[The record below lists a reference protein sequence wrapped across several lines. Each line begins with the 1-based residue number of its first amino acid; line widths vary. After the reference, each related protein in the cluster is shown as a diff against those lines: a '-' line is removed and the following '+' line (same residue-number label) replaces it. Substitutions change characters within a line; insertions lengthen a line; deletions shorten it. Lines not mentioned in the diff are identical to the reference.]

1 MRRFF
6 IEPDQLDSAGAVIEG
21 TDAHHIRTVLR
32 SKPGD
37 EIFLFDGRGTDY
49 RSRILEVTTHGIYLQ
64 VLDQFPSA
72 AESPIHITIGQAL
85 IRTQKM
91 DRFVRQFT
99 ELGGKTFVPFWT
111 KRSTVKPDADRCQRK
126 RHRWEKIA
134 AESLKQCG
142 RSRVPDIQPV
152 RSFQDMLS
160 CCGNHDLHLIF
171 HNNRDA
177 CPLAYPAENRK
188 SPRRILA
195 LVGPEGGFTAE
206 EVDLA
211 KEKGFTVCH
220 MGPRLLKSDTAGV
233 AALTLIQH
241 RFGDLANSKI
251 A

>member
-6 IEPDQLDSAGAVIEG
+6 IEPGQLDSAGAVIEG

-49 RSRILEVTTHGIYLQ
+49 RSRILEVTAHGIYLQ
-64 VLDQFPSA
+64 ILDQFPSA

-99 ELGGKTFVPFWT
+99 ELGGNAFLPFWT
-111 KRSTVKPDADRCQRK
+111 KRSTVKPDTDRNQKK

-152 RSFQDMLS
+152 RSFQGMLS
-160 CCGNHDLHLIF
+160 SCGNHDLHLIF

-177 CPLAYPAENRK
+177 CSLAYPAENLK

-195 LVGPEGGFTAE
+195 LVGPEGGFTTE
-206 EVDLA
+206 EVNLA